1 MLPDDLDADL
11 LRRFAESHT
20 SLDDAQ
26 FTARVSGKLRG
37 ARRAGIG
44 FDTARSIAAAMLC
57 GLVTG
62 IAAPLRLR
70 GAGLL
75 ALLAAA
81 VTLWTGLQ
89 AL

>member
-1 MLPDDLDADL
+1 MLPDDLDAAL
-11 LRRFAESHT
+11 LRRFAETHAA
-20 SLDDAQ
+20 LDDER
-26 FTARVSGKLRG
+26 FTERIIGKLRG
-37 ARRAGIG
+37 AESARFAVR
-44 FDTARSIAAAMLC
+44 TARSIAAAILS
-57 GLVTG
+57 GFATG

-70 GAGLL
+70 GAGVL